1 MVRFLLSV
9 FILGCLGAGGFII
22 HQGTN
27 ENQIVITIC
36 GFIVAVIGFSFVPW
50 LFSPQTKRKKEN
62 LYIVDSELEEIT
74 RV

>member
-36 GFIVAVIGFSFVPW
+36 GVIVAVIGFAFVPW

-62 LYIVDSELEEIT
+62 LYIVDYEPEEILK
-74 RV
+74 